1 MNDSTNLLSLE
12 GLVFEATEIN
22 LDRHV
27 LSITLNRPEKR
38 NAINTVMG
46 NEIAYALSYASQE
59 SNVRVVIIQAKG
71 EVFCAG
77 GDLASM
83 SGQVEETVS
92 TVPKIGGFDSISLLI
107 RNINKPVICKIQGSV
122 YAGALLMV
130 SNATHA
136 IAVNEAKFA
145 APEIKRG
152 IWPFMVMAGLF
163 RVMPK
168 RQGLDFIM
176 RGEAIDAMTAEKY
189 GLITQAVGKD
199 ELDQT
204 VNKLATDF
212 ANLPPKT
219 MKMGLAAYN
228 RQDAMAFDDALPY
241 LKEQLAKCLQAE
253 DAKEGI
259 AAFFEKR
266 EPQWKGGKN
275 ES

>member
-12 GLVFEATEIN
+12 GLVFEATEIK
-22 LDRHV
+22 LDGHV

-83 SGQVEETVS
+83 SGKVEETVS
-92 TVPKIGGFDSISLLI
+92 TVPKTGGFDSISLLI

-136 IAVNEAKFA
+136 IAVNDAKFA
-145 APEIKRG
+145 APEIQRG

-189 GLITQAVGKD
+189 GLITQAVGKN

-266 EPQWKGGKN
+266 EPKWKGGKN

>member
-1 MNDSTNLLSLE
+1 
-12 GLVFEATEIN
+12 
-22 LDRHV
+22 
-27 LSITLNRPEKR
+27 
-38 NAINTVMG
+38 MG

-189 GLITQAVGKD
+189 GLITQAVAKD

-212 ANLPPKT
+212 ANLPPNT
-219 MKMGLAAYN
+219 MKMGLEAYN

-266 EPQWKGGKN
+266 EPKWKGGKN

>member
-1 MNDSTNLLSLE
+1 MNDSKNLLSLE
-12 GLVFEATEIN
+12 GLVFEATEIKI
-22 LDRHV
+22 DGHV

-46 NEIAYALSYASQE
+46 NEIAYVLSYASQE

-83 SGQVEETVS
+83 SGKVEETTS
-92 TVPKIGGFDSISLLI
+92 TVPKIGGFDTISLLI
-107 RNINKPVICKIQGSV
+107 RNLNKPVICKIQGSV

-136 IAVNEAKFA
+136 IAVDDAKFA

-189 GLITQAVGKD
+189 GLITQAVPKD

-204 VNKLATDF
+204 VQKLANDF
-212 ANLPPKT
+212 ANLPPNT
-219 MKMGLAAYN
+219 MKMGLKAYN
-228 RQDAMAFDDALPY
+228 RQDSMAFDDALPY
-241 LKEQLAKCLQAE
+241 LKEQLAECLQAE

-266 EPQWKGGKN
+266 EPKWKGGKN

>member
-1 MNDSTNLLSLE
+1 MNDSKKNISLK
-12 GLVFEATEIN
+12 GLVFEATEITI
-22 LDRHV
+22 DGHV

-46 NEIAYALSYASQE
+46 NEIAYALSYALQE
-59 SNVRVVIIQAKG
+59 KNIRVVVIKAKG
-71 EVFCAG
+71 KVFCAG
-77 GDLASM
+77 GDLATM
-83 SGQVEETVS
+83 SGKVAETTS
-92 TVPKIGGFDSISLLI
+92 TVPKIGGFDSISSLI
-107 RNINKPVICKIQGSV
+107 RNLNKPVICKIQGSV

-130 SNATHA
+130 TNATHA
-136 IAVNEAKFA
+136 IAVDDAKFA

-189 GLITQAVGKD
+189 GLITQAVPKD
-199 ELDQT
+199 ELDLR
-204 VNKLATDF
+204 VDELANDI
-212 ANLPPKT
+212 ANLPPNT
-219 MKMGLAAYN
+219 MKMGLEAYN
-228 RQDAMAFDDALPY
+228 QQDSMSFDEAIPY
-241 LKEQLAKCLQAE
+241 LNEQLKECLKSE

-259 AAFFEKR
+259 TAFFEKR
-266 EPQWKGGKN
+266 QPTWIGEDD

>member
-22 LDRHV
+22 LDGHI

-92 TVPKIGGFDSISLLI
+92 TVPKIGGFDRISLLI

-189 GLITQAVGKD
+189 GLITQAVAKD

-204 VNKLATDF
+204 VHKLATDF

-219 MKMGLAAYN
+219 MKMGLEAYN

-266 EPQWKGGKN
+266 EPKWKGGKN

>member
-1 MNDSTNLLSLE
+1 MNDSKKNISLK
-12 GLVFEATEIN
+12 GLVFEATEITI
-22 LDRHV
+22 DGHV

-46 NEIAYALSYASQE
+46 NEIAYALSYALQE
-59 SNVRVVIIQAKG
+59 KNIRVVVIKAKG
-71 EVFCAG
+71 KVFCAG
-77 GDLASM
+77 GDLATM
-83 SGQVEETVS
+83 SGKVPETTS
-92 TVPKIGGFDSISLLI
+92 TVPKIGGFDSISSLI
-107 RNINKPVICKIQGSV
+107 RNLNKPVICKIQGSV

-136 IAVNEAKFA
+136 ISVDDAKFA

-176 RGEAIDAMTAEKY
+176 RGEEIDAITAEKY
-189 GLITQAVGKD
+189 GLITQAVPKD
-199 ELDQT
+199 ELDIC
-204 VNKLATDF
+204 VDELANDF
-212 ANLPPKT
+212 ANLPPNT
-219 MKMGLAAYN
+219 MKMGLEAYN
-228 RQDAMAFDDALPY
+228 QQDSMAFDEALPY
-241 LKEQLAKCLQAE
+241 LNVQLEECLESE

-266 EPQWKGGKN
+266 QPKWMRKDN

>member
-22 LDRHV
+22 LDQHV

-46 NEIAYALSYASQE
+46 NEIAYALSYALQE

-189 GLITQAVGKD
+189 GLITQAVAKD

-219 MKMGLAAYN
+219 MKMGLEAYN

-259 AAFFEKR
+259 AAFLEKR

>member
-12 GLVFEATEIN
+12 GLVFEATEIKI
-22 LDRHV
+22 DGHV

>member
-12 GLVFEATEIN
+12 GLVFEATEIKIDGHI
-22 LDRHV
+22 LT
-27 LSITLNRPEKR
+27 ITLNRPEKR

-46 NEIAYALSYASQE
+46 NEIAYALSYALQE
-59 SNVRVVIIQAKG
+59 NNIRVVIIQAKG

-83 SGQVEETVS
+83 SGKIEETTS

-107 RNINKPVICKIQGSV
+107 RNLNKPVICKIQGSV

-136 IAVNEAKFA
+136 IAVDDAKFA

-176 RGEAIDAMTAEKY
+176 RGETIDAMTAEKY
-189 GLITQAVGKD
+189 GLITQVVPKD
-199 ELDQT
+199 ELDQI
-204 VNKLATDF
+204 V
-212 ANLPPKT
+212 
-219 MKMGLAAYN
+219 
-228 RQDAMAFDDALPY
+228 
-241 LKEQLAKCLQAE
+241 
-253 DAKEGI
+253 
-259 AAFFEKR
+259 
-266 EPQWKGGKN
+266 
-275 ES
+275 

>member
-46 NEIAYALSYASQE
+46 NEIAYALSYALQE

-136 IAVNEAKFA
+136 KAVNEAKFA

-189 GLITQAVGKD
+189 GLITQAVAKD

-204 VNKLATDF
+204 VNKLATDL

-219 MKMGLAAYN
+219 MKMGLEAYN
-228 RQDAMAFDDALPY
+228 HQDAMAFDDALPY

-266 EPQWKGGKN
+266 EPKWKGGKN

>member
-1 MNDSTNLLSLE
+1 MNDSKKNISLK
-12 GLVFEATEIN
+12 GLVFEATEITI
-22 LDRHV
+22 DGHV

-46 NEIAYALSYASQE
+46 NEIAYALSYALQE
-59 SNVRVVIIQAKG
+59 KNIRVVVIKAKG
-71 EVFCAG
+71 KVFCAG
-77 GDLASM
+77 GDLATM
-83 SGQVEETVS
+83 SGKVAETTS
-92 TVPKIGGFDSISLLI
+92 TVPKIGGFDSISSLI
-107 RNINKPVICKIQGSV
+107 RNLNKPVICKIQGSV

-130 SNATHA
+130 TNATHA
-136 IAVNEAKFA
+136 IAVDDAKFA

-189 GLITQAVGKD
+189 GLITQAVPKD
-199 ELDQT
+199 ELDLR
-204 VNKLATDF
+204 VDELANDF
-212 ANLPPKT
+212 ANLPPNT
-219 MKMGLAAYN
+219 MKMGLEAYN
-228 RQDAMAFDDALPY
+228 QQDSMSFDEAIPY
-241 LKEQLAKCLQAE
+241 LNEQLEECLESE

-266 EPQWKGGKN
+266 QPTWIGEDD

>member
-22 LDRHV
+22 LDGHI

-46 NEIAYALSYASQE
+46 NEIAYALSYAAQE

-92 TVPKIGGFDSISLLI
+92 TVPKTGGFDSISLLI

-136 IAVNEAKFA
+136 IAVNDAKFA

-176 RGEAIDAMTAEKY
+176 RGEVIDAMTAEKY
-189 GLITQAVGKD
+189 GLITRAVAKE

-212 ANLPPKT
+212 ANLPPNT
-219 MKMGLAAYN
+219 MKMGLEAYN

-266 EPQWKGGKN
+266 EPKWKGGKN

>member
-46 NEIAYALSYASQE
+46 NEIAYALSYALQE

-219 MKMGLAAYN
+219 MKMGLEAYN

-266 EPQWKGGKN
+266 EPKWKGGKN

>member
-22 LDRHV
+22 LDGHI

-46 NEIAYALSYASQE
+46 NEIAYALSYAAQE

-92 TVPKIGGFDSISLLI
+92 TVPKTGGFDSISLLI

-136 IAVNEAKFA
+136 IAVNDAKFA

-189 GLITQAVGKD
+189 GLITRAVAKE

-212 ANLPPKT
+212 ANLPPNT
-219 MKMGLAAYN
+219 MKMGLEAYN

-266 EPQWKGGKN
+266 EPKWKGGKN

>member
-46 NEIAYALSYASQE
+46 NEIAYALSYALQE

-189 GLITQAVGKD
+189 GLITQAVGKN

-266 EPQWKGGKN
+266 EPKWKGGKN
-275 ES
+275 AS

>member
-46 NEIAYALSYASQE
+46 NEIAYALSYALQE

-266 EPQWKGGKN
+266 EPKWKGGKN
-275 ES
+275 AS

>member
-22 LDRHV
+22 LDGHI

-46 NEIAYALSYASQE
+46 NEIAYALSYADQE

-92 TVPKIGGFDSISLLI
+92 TVPKTGGFDSISLLI

-122 YAGALLMV
+122 YAGALLIV

-176 RGEAIDAMTAEKY
+176 RGEVIDAMTAESY
-189 GLITQAVGKD
+189 GLITRAVAKE

-212 ANLPPKT
+212 ANLPPNT
-219 MKMGLAAYN
+219 MKMGLEAYN

-241 LKEQLAKCLQAE
+241 LKEQLEKCLQAE

-266 EPQWKGGKN
+266 EPKWKGGKN

>member
-22 LDRHV
+22 LDGHI

-46 NEIAYALSYASQE
+46 NEIAYALSYAAQE

-136 IAVNEAKFA
+136 IAVNDAKFA

-176 RGEAIDAMTAEKY
+176 RGEVIDAMTAEKY
-189 GLITQAVGKD
+189 GLITRAVAKE

-212 ANLPPKT
+212 ANLPPNT
-219 MKMGLAAYN
+219 MKMGLEAYN

-266 EPQWKGGKN
+266 EPKWKGGKN

>member
-22 LDRHV
+22 LDGHI

-71 EVFCAG
+71 DVFCAG
-77 GDLASM
+77 GDLGGM
-83 SGQVEETVS
+83 LGKEQKTTS
-92 TVPKIGGFDSISLLI
+92 TVPTLGDTSDISLLI
-107 RNINKPVICKIQGSV
+107 RNLCKPLICKIQGSV
-122 YAGALLMV
+122 YAGALLMICN
-130 SNATHA
+130 SSHA
-136 IAVNEAKFA
+136 IAADHVKFA
-145 APEIKRG
+145 TPEIKRG

-176 RGEAIDAMTAEKY
+176 RGEAIDALTAEKY
-189 GLITQAVGKD
+189 GLITQAVAKD
-199 ELDQT
+199 ELDEI
-204 VNKLATDF
+204 VNKLANDF
-212 ANLPPKT
+212 ANLPPNT
-219 MKMGLAAYN
+219 MKMGLEAYN
-228 RQDAMAFDDALPY
+228 RQDDMAFDDALPY
-241 LKEQLAKCLQAE
+241 LQEQLKKCLGAE

-266 EPQWKGGKN
+266 EPKWKSRKDD
-275 ES
+275 

>member
-22 LDRHV
+22 LDGHI

-92 TVPKIGGFDSISLLI
+92 TVPKTGGFDSISLLI

-189 GLITQAVGKD
+189 GLITRAVAKE

-219 MKMGLAAYN
+219 MKMGLEAYN

-266 EPQWKGGKN
+266 EPKWKGGKN

>member
-46 NEIAYALSYASQE
+46 NEIAYALSYALQE

-266 EPQWKGGKN
+266 EPKWKGGKN

>member
-46 NEIAYALSYASQE
+46 NEIAYALSYALQE

-71 EVFCAG
+71 EVFCSG

-189 GLITQAVGKD
+189 GLITQAVAKD

-204 VNKLATDF
+204 VNKLATDL

-219 MKMGLAAYN
+219 MKMGLEAYN
-228 RQDAMAFDDALPY
+228 HQDAMAFDDALPY

-266 EPQWKGGKN
+266 EPKWKGGKN

>member
-22 LDRHV
+22 LDGHV

-92 TVPKIGGFDSISLLI
+92 TVPKTGGFDSISLLI

-136 IAVNEAKFA
+136 IAVNDAKFA

-189 GLITQAVGKD
+189 GLITRAVAKE

-212 ANLPPKT
+212 AKLPPNT
-219 MKMGLAAYN
+219 MKMGLEAYN

-266 EPQWKGGKN
+266 EPKWKGGKN

>member
-46 NEIAYALSYASQE
+46 NEIAYALSYALQE

-189 GLITQAVGKD
+189 GLITQAVGKN

-266 EPQWKGGKN
+266 EPKWKGGKN

>member
-12 GLVFEATEIN
+12 GLVFEATEIKI
-22 LDRHV
+22 DGHV

-46 NEIAYALSYASQE
+46 NEIAYALSYALQE
-59 SNVRVVIIQAKG
+59 KNIRVVIIQAKG

-83 SGQVEETVS
+83 SGKVEETAS

-107 RNINKPVICKIQGSV
+107 RNLNKPVICKIQGSV

-136 IAVNEAKFA
+136 VAVDDAKFA

-189 GLITQAVGKD
+189 GLITLAVPKD

-204 VNKLATDF
+204 VRKLANDF
-212 ANLPPKT
+212 ANLPPNT
-219 MKMGLAAYN
+219 MKRGLEAYN
-228 RQDAMAFDDALPY
+228 HQDSMAFDEALPY
-241 LKEQLAKCLQAE
+241 LNEQLAKCLEAE

-266 EPQWKGGKN
+266 EPKWKSKKD
-275 ES
+275 E

>member
-219 MKMGLAAYN
+219 MKMGLEAYN

-266 EPQWKGGKN
+266 EPKWKGGKN

>member
-1 MNDSTNLLSLE
+1 
-12 GLVFEATEIN
+12 
-22 LDRHV
+22 
-27 LSITLNRPEKR
+27 
-38 NAINTVMG
+38 
-46 NEIAYALSYASQE
+46 
-59 SNVRVVIIQAKG
+59 
-71 EVFCAG
+71 
-77 GDLASM
+77 
-83 SGQVEETVS
+83 VEETVS
-92 TVPKIGGFDSISLLI
+92 TVEQTGGFDSISLLI

-136 IAVNEAKFA
+136 IAVNDAKFA

-176 RGEAIDAMTAEKY
+176 RGEVIDAMTAEKY
-189 GLITQAVGKD
+189 GLITRAVAKE

-219 MKMGLAAYN
+219 MKMGLEAYN
-228 RQDAMAFDDALPY
+228 HQDAMAFDDALPY
-241 LKEQLAKCLQAE
+241 LKEQLAKSSNAFLCVLGLQAFCQL
-253 DAKEGI
+253 
-259 AAFFEKR
+259 FF
-266 EPQWKGGKN
+266 
-275 ES
+275 

>member
-266 EPQWKGGKN
+266 EPKWKGGKN